1 MSQKENDNGIISNIT
16 TRQELEWQWNTKQVN
31 VLKFTQNIETMRIR
45 IEAAIE

>member
-1 MSQKENDNGIISNIT
+1 MSQKENDNGIISNI

-31 VLKFTQNIETMRIR
+31 VLKFSQNIETMRIR